1 MNKKIS
7 VIVAVYNTEKYLDRC
22 IESLLNQTYKNIE
35 LVIVEDCSTDSS
47 RKLLKKYKGNKNI
60 KVFYNRENRGL
71 SYSRNYGLKKSTGD
85 FIGYIDSDDYVEP
98 DYYEKLMSSIKDNKS
113 DIAICDIKLVDE
125 QTNKIQRCKCYA
137 NDFDVYSVVNNGFA
151 ASACNKLFKRKN
163 IKKYPFAEGKVN
175 EDIAVVIPTVIQ
187 AKKISYADTCYFY
200 VQRGGSIQN
209 SRFSNKRFDIFDG
222 VKTTLE
228 RIKNEKDYEFYKN
241 AIVYNQLILLLMF
254 AIPKER
260 NFIKRYKFLKK
271 FNELSKDCKITKN
284 TNYLEYLESS
294 KKINQIYY
302 KNLVI
307 LNEKKMI
314 LLDNIW
320 ISFYKTLRFLK
331 HKKNRKLIPKIDIQ
345 SIEKAAKKQKKLT
358 EESIKISVVVPNY
371 NYSNYLYQRVY
382 SILNQNYKIHELIIL
397 DDASKDNSLFYIEQI
412 EQKISEFVNVKVVV
426 NDINSGNAFSQW
438 QKGMNLASGDY
449 VWVAEADDYAKKNF
463 LNEVV
468 SPLKEN
474 NNIVISYADTGF
486 IDSKGYITKN
496 SLVDQ
501 IDILKTNHWNASYVN
516 NGIAEINCYSYLN
529 CTIPNVSGTII
540 KKGNYDEIF
549 EETKKYHQSG
559 DWFTYLNILN
569 LGDISFINK
578 ALNYYRVHGNNIS
591 QTFDKKAHILEIQRI
606 YKFVKEKYGID
617 EEQQIQM
624 YNRIKFLCKVWS
636 VKLNEKENKKGFV
649 KSNT

>member
-22 IESLLNQTYKNIE
+22 IESLLNQTYKNME

-47 RKLLKKYKGNKNI
+47 RKLLKKYKENKNI

-125 QTNKIQRCKCYA
+125 QTNKIQRCKCYT
-137 NDFDVYSVVNNGFA
+137 NDFDVCSVVNNGFA

-163 IKKYPFAEGKVN
+163 IEKYPFAEGKVN

-209 SRFSNKRFDIFDG
+209 SKFSDKRFDIFDG

-228 RIKNEKDYEFYKN
+228 RIKNEQDYEFYKN

-271 FNELSKDCKITKN
+271 FNELSKDYKITKN
-284 TNYLEYLESS
+284 TNYLEYLENS
-294 KKINQIYY
+294 KRINQIYY
-302 KNLVI
+302 KNLVS

-314 LLDNIW
+314 LLDNVW
-320 ISFYKTLRFLK
+320 ISFYKILRFLK
-331 HKKNRKLIPKIDIQ
+331 HKKNKKLIPKIDIQ
-345 SIEKAAKKQKKLT
+345 CIEKAAKKQKKLA
-358 EESIKISVVVPNY
+358 EQGIKISVVVPNY

-397 DDASKDNSLFYIEQI
+397 DDASKDNSLFYIKQI

-438 QKGMNLASGDY
+438 QKGINLATGDY

-468 SPLKEN
+468 SPLKKN

-486 IDSKGYITKN
+486 IDSNGYITKN

-516 NGIAEINCYSYLN
+516 KGISEINCYSYLN

-549 EETKKYHQSG
+549 ESAKKFHQSG

-578 ALNYYRVHGNNIS
+578 TLNYYRVHGNNIS

-617 EEQQIQM
+617 DEQQIQM

-636 VKLNEKENKKGFV
+636 VKLNEKEN
-649 KSNT
+649 

>member
-22 IESLLNQTYKNIE
+22 IESLLNQTYKNME

-163 IKKYPFAEGKVN
+163 IEKYPFAEGKVN

-209 SRFSNKRFDIFDG
+209 SKFSDKRFDIFDG

-228 RIKNEKDYEFYKN
+228 RIKNEQDYEFYKN

-271 FNELSKDCKITKN
+271 FNELSKDYKITKN
-284 TNYLEYLESS
+284 TNYLEYLENS
-294 KKINQIYY
+294 KRINQIYY
-302 KNLVI
+302 KNLVS
-307 LNEKKMI
+307 LNEKKII
-314 LLDNIW
+314 LLDNVW

-331 HKKNRKLIPKIDIQ
+331 HKKNKKLIPKIDIQ
-345 SIEKAAKKQKKLT
+345 CIEKAAKKQKKLA
-358 EESIKISVVVPNY
+358 EQGIKISVVVPNY

-397 DDASKDNSLFYIEQI
+397 DDASKDNSLFYIKQI

-438 QKGMNLASGDY
+438 QKGINLATGDY

-468 SPLKEN
+468 SPLKKN

-486 IDSKGYITKN
+486 IDSNGYITKN

-516 NGIAEINCYSYLN
+516 KGISEINCYSYLN

-549 EETKKYHQSG
+549 ESAKKFHQSG

-578 ALNYYRVHGNNIS
+578 TLNYYRVHGNNIS

-617 EEQQIQM
+617 DEQQIQM

-636 VKLNEKENKKGFV
+636 VKLNEKEN
-649 KSNT
+649 

>member
-22 IESLLNQTYKNIE
+22 IESLLNQTYKNME

-47 RKLLKKYKGNKNI
+47 RKLLKKYKENKNI

-163 IKKYPFAEGKVN
+163 IEKYPFAEGKVN

-209 SRFSNKRFDIFDG
+209 SKFSDKRFDIFDG

-228 RIKNEKDYEFYKN
+228 RIKNEQDYEFYKN

-271 FNELSKDCKITKN
+271 FNELSKDYKITKN
-284 TNYLEYLESS
+284 TNYLEYLENS
-294 KKINQIYY
+294 KRINQIYY
-302 KNLVI
+302 KNLVS

-314 LLDNIW
+314 LLDNVW

-331 HKKNRKLIPKIDIQ
+331 HKKNKKLIPKIDIQ
-345 SIEKAAKKQKKLT
+345 CIEKAAKKQKKLA
-358 EESIKISVVVPNY
+358 EQGIKISVVVPNY

-397 DDASKDNSLFYIEQI
+397 DDASKDNSLFYIKQI
-412 EQKISEFVNVKVVV
+412 EQKISGFVNVKVVV

-438 QKGMNLASGDY
+438 QKGINLATGDY

-468 SPLKEN
+468 SPLKKN

-486 IDSKGYITKN
+486 IDSNGYITKN

-516 NGIAEINCYSYLN
+516 KGISEINCYSYLN

-549 EETKKYHQSG
+549 ESAKKFHQSG

-578 ALNYYRVHGNNIS
+578 TLNYYRVHGNNIS

-617 EEQQIQM
+617 DEQQIQM

-636 VKLNEKENKKGFV
+636 VKLNEKEN
-649 KSNT
+649 

>member
-47 RKLLKKYKGNKNI
+47 RKLLKKYKENKNI

-151 ASACNKLFKRKN
+151 ASACNKLFKRK
-163 IKKYPFAEGKVN
+163 IVEKYPFAEGKVN
-175 EDIAVVIPTVIQ
+175 EDIAVVIPAVIQ

-209 SRFSNKRFDIFDG
+209 SKFSDKRFDIFDG

-228 RIKNEKDYEFYKN
+228 RIKNEQDYEFYKN

-271 FNELSKDCKITKN
+271 FNELSKDYKITKN
-284 TNYLEYLESS
+284 TNYLEYLENS
-294 KKINQIYY
+294 KRINQIYY
-302 KNLVI
+302 KNLVS
-307 LNEKKMI
+307 LNEKKII
-314 LLDNIW
+314 LLDNVW

-331 HKKNRKLIPKIDIQ
+331 HKKNKKLIPKIDIQ
-345 SIEKAAKKQKKLT
+345 CIEKAAKKQKKLA
-358 EESIKISVVVPNY
+358 EQGIKISVVVPNY

-397 DDASKDNSLFYIEQI
+397 DDASKDNSLFYIKQI

-438 QKGMNLASGDY
+438 QKGINLATGDY

-468 SPLKEN
+468 SPLKKN

-486 IDSKGYITKN
+486 IDSNGYITKN

-516 NGIAEINCYSYLN
+516 KGISEINCYSYLN

-549 EETKKYHQSG
+549 ESAKKFHQSG

-569 LGDISFINK
+569 LGDISYINK
-578 ALNYYRVHGNNIS
+578 TLNYYRVHGNNIS

-617 EEQQIQM
+617 DEQQIQM

-636 VKLNEKENKKGFV
+636 VKLNEKEN
-649 KSNT
+649 

>member
-22 IESLLNQTYKNIE
+22 IESLLNQTYKNME

-47 RKLLKKYKGNKNI
+47 RKLLKKYKENKNI

-125 QTNKIQRCKCYA
+125 QTNKIQRCKCYT
-137 NDFDVYSVVNNGFA
+137 NDFDVCSVVNNGFA

-163 IKKYPFAEGKVN
+163 IEKYPFAEGKVN

-209 SRFSNKRFDIFDG
+209 SKFSDKRFDIFDG

-228 RIKNEKDYEFYKN
+228 RIKNEQDYEFYKN

-271 FNELSKDCKITKN
+271 FNELSKDYKITKN
-284 TNYLEYLESS
+284 TNYLEYLENS
-294 KKINQIYY
+294 KRINQIYY
-302 KNLVI
+302 KNLVS

-314 LLDNIW
+314 LLDNVW
-320 ISFYKTLRFLK
+320 ISFYKILRFLK
-331 HKKNRKLIPKIDIQ
+331 HKKNKKLIPKIDIQ
-345 SIEKAAKKQKKLT
+345 CIEKVAKKQKKLA
-358 EESIKISVVVPNY
+358 EQGIKISVVVPNY

-397 DDASKDNSLFYIEQI
+397 DDASKDNSLFYIKQI

-438 QKGMNLASGDY
+438 QKGINLATGDY

-468 SPLKEN
+468 SPLKKN

-486 IDSKGYITKN
+486 IDSNGYITKN

-516 NGIAEINCYSYLN
+516 KGISEINCYSYLN

-549 EETKKYHQSG
+549 ESAKKFHQSG

-578 ALNYYRVHGNNIS
+578 TLNYYRVHGNNIS

-617 EEQQIQM
+617 DEQQIQM

-636 VKLNEKENKKGFV
+636 VKLNEKEN
-649 KSNT
+649 

>member
-163 IKKYPFAEGKVN
+163 VEKYPFAEGKVN

-209 SRFSNKRFDIFDG
+209 SKFSDKRFDIFDG

-228 RIKNEKDYEFYKN
+228 RIKNEQDYEFYKN

-271 FNELSKDCKITKN
+271 FNELSKDYKITKN
-284 TNYLEYLESS
+284 TNYLEYLENS
-294 KKINQIYY
+294 KRINQIYY
-302 KNLVI
+302 KNLVS
-307 LNEKKMI
+307 LNEKKII
-314 LLDNIW
+314 LLDNVW

-331 HKKNRKLIPKIDIQ
+331 HKKNKKLIPKIDIQ
-345 SIEKAAKKQKKLT
+345 CIEKAAKKQKKLA
-358 EESIKISVVVPNY
+358 EQGIKISVVVPNY

-397 DDASKDNSLFYIEQI
+397 DDASKDNSLFYIKQI

-438 QKGMNLASGDY
+438 QKGINLATGDY

-468 SPLKEN
+468 SPLKKN

-486 IDSKGYITKN
+486 IDSNGYITKN

-516 NGIAEINCYSYLN
+516 KGISEINCYSYLN

-549 EETKKYHQSG
+549 ESAKKFHQSG

-578 ALNYYRVHGNNIS
+578 TLNYYRVHGNNIS

-617 EEQQIQM
+617 DEQQIQM

-636 VKLNEKENKKGFV
+636 VKLNEKEN
-649 KSNT
+649 

>member
-22 IESLLNQTYKNIE
+22 IESLLNQTYKNME

-163 IKKYPFAEGKVN
+163 IEKYPFAEGKVN

-209 SRFSNKRFDIFDG
+209 SKFSDKRFDIFDG

-228 RIKNEKDYEFYKN
+228 RIKNEQNYEFYKN

-271 FNELSKDCKITKN
+271 FNELSKDYKITKN
-284 TNYLEYLESS
+284 TNYLEYLENS
-294 KKINQIYY
+294 KRINQIYY
-302 KNLVI
+302 KNLVN

-314 LLDNIW
+314 LLDNVW

-331 HKKNRKLIPKIDIQ
+331 HKKNKKLIPKIDIQ
-345 SIEKAAKKQKKLT
+345 CIEKAAKKQKKLA
-358 EESIKISVVVPNY
+358 EQGIKISVVVPNY

-397 DDASKDNSLFYIEQI
+397 DDASKDNSLFYIKQI

-426 NDINSGNAFSQW
+426 NDINSGHAFSQW
-438 QKGMNLASGDY
+438 QKGINLATGDY

-468 SPLKEN
+468 SPLKKN

-486 IDSKGYITKN
+486 IDSNGYITKN

-516 NGIAEINCYSYLN
+516 KGIAEINCYSYLN

-549 EETKKYHQSG
+549 ESAKKFHQSG

-578 ALNYYRVHGNNIS
+578 TLNYYRVHGNNIS

-617 EEQQIQM
+617 DEQQIQM

-636 VKLNEKENKKGFV
+636 VKLNEKEN
-649 KSNT
+649 

>member
-125 QTNKIQRCKCYA
+125 QTNKIERCKCYA

-163 IKKYPFAEGKVN
+163 IEKYPFAEGKVN

-209 SRFSNKRFDIFDG
+209 SKFSDKRFDIFDG

-228 RIKNEKDYEFYKN
+228 RIKNEQDYEFYKN

-254 AIPKER
+254 AIPKEK

-271 FNELSKDCKITKN
+271 FNELSKDYKITKN
-284 TNYLEYLESS
+284 TNYLEYLENS
-294 KKINQIYY
+294 KRINQIYY
-302 KNLVI
+302 KNLVN

-314 LLDNIW
+314 LLDNVW

-331 HKKNRKLIPKIDIQ
+331 HKKNKKLIPKIDIQ
-345 SIEKAAKKQKKLT
+345 CIEKAAKKQKKLA
-358 EESIKISVVVPNY
+358 EQGIKISVVVPNY

-397 DDASKDNSLFYIEQI
+397 DDASKDNSLFYIKQI
-412 EQKISEFVNVKVVV
+412 EQKISGVVNVKVVV

-438 QKGMNLASGDY
+438 QKGINLATGDY

-468 SPLKEN
+468 SPLKKN

-486 IDSKGYITKN
+486 IDSNGYITKN

-516 NGIAEINCYSYLN
+516 KGIAEINCYSYLN

-549 EETKKYHQSG
+549 ESAKKFHQSG

-578 ALNYYRVHGNNIS
+578 TLNYYRVHGNNIS

-617 EEQQIQM
+617 DEQQIQM

-636 VKLNEKENKKGFV
+636 VKLNEKEN
-649 KSNT
+649 

>member
-163 IKKYPFAEGKVN
+163 IEKYPFAEGKVN

-209 SRFSNKRFDIFDG
+209 SKFSDKRFDIFDG

-228 RIKNEKDYEFYKN
+228 RIKNEQDYEFYKN

-271 FNELSKDCKITKN
+271 FNELSKDYKITKN
-284 TNYLEYLESS
+284 TNYLEYLENS
-294 KKINQIYY
+294 KRINQIYY
-302 KNLVI
+302 KNLVS
-307 LNEKKMI
+307 LNEKKII
-314 LLDNIW
+314 LLDNVW

-331 HKKNRKLIPKIDIQ
+331 HKKNKKLIPKIDIQ
-345 SIEKAAKKQKKLT
+345 CIEKAAKKQKKLA
-358 EESIKISVVVPNY
+358 EQGIKISVVVPNY

-397 DDASKDNSLFYIEQI
+397 DDASKDNSLFYIKQI

-438 QKGMNLASGDY
+438 QKGINLATGDY

-468 SPLKEN
+468 SPLKKN

-486 IDSKGYITKN
+486 IDSNGYITKN

-516 NGIAEINCYSYLN
+516 KGIAEINCYSYLN

-549 EETKKYHQSG
+549 EEAKKFHQSG

-578 ALNYYRVHGNNIS
+578 TLNYYRVHGNNIS

-606 YKFVKEKYGID
+606 YKFIKEKYGID

-636 VKLNEKENKKGFV
+636 VKLNEKEN
-649 KSNT
+649 

>member
-7 VIVAVYNTEKYLDRC
+7 VIVAVYNTEEYLDRC
-22 IESLLNQTYKNIE
+22 LESLLNQTYKNME

-47 RKLLKKYKGNKNI
+47 RKLLKKYKENENI
-60 KVFYNRENRGL
+60 KIFYNKENRGL

-98 DYYEKLMSSIKDNKS
+98 DYYEKLMRSIKDNKS

-125 QTNKIQRCKCYA
+125 QTNKIQRCKCYT
-137 NDFDVYSVVNNGFA
+137 NDFDVCSVVNNGFA

-163 IKKYPFAEGKVN
+163 IEKYPFAEGKVN

-284 TNYLEYLESS
+284 ANYLEYLENS

-449 VWVAEADDYAKKNF
+449 VWVAEADDYAKENF

-468 SPLKEN
+468 SPLKKN

-486 IDSKGYITKN
+486 IDSNGYITKN

-516 NGIAEINCYSYLN
+516 KGIAEINCYSYLN

-549 EETKKYHQSG
+549 EEAKKFHQSG

-578 ALNYYRVHGNNIS
+578 TLNYYRVHGNNIS

-606 YKFVKEKYGID
+606 YKFIKEKYGID

-636 VKLNEKENKKGFV
+636 VKLNEKEN
-649 KSNT
+649 

>member
-22 IESLLNQTYKNIE
+22 IESLLNQTYKNME

-47 RKLLKKYKGNKNI
+47 RKLLKKYKENKNI

-163 IKKYPFAEGKVN
+163 IEKYPFAEGKVN

-200 VQRGGSIQN
+200 VQRGDSIQN

-228 RIKNEKDYEFYKN
+228 RIKNEQDYEFYKN
-241 AIVYNQLILLLMF
+241 AIIYNQLILLLMF

-284 TNYLEYLESS
+284 TNYLEYLENS

-331 HKKNRKLIPKIDIQ
+331 HKKNKKLIPKIDIQ
-345 SIEKAAKKQKKLT
+345 CIEKAAKKQKKLA
-358 EESIKISVVVPNY
+358 EQGIKISVVVPNY

-397 DDASKDNSLFYIEQI
+397 DDASKDNSLFYIKQI

-449 VWVAEADDYAKKNF
+449 VWVAEADDYAKENF

-468 SPLKEN
+468 SPLKKN

-486 IDSKGYITKN
+486 IDSNGYITKN

-516 NGIAEINCYSYLN
+516 KGISEINCYSYLN

-549 EETKKYHQSG
+549 ESAKKFHQSG

-578 ALNYYRVHGNNIS
+578 TLNYYRVHGNNIS

-617 EEQQIQM
+617 DEQQIQM

-636 VKLNEKENKKGFV
+636 VKLNEKEN
-649 KSNT
+649 

>member
-47 RKLLKKYKGNKNI
+47 RKLLKKYKENKNI

-163 IKKYPFAEGKVN
+163 IEKYPFAEGKVN

-209 SRFSNKRFDIFDG
+209 SKFSDKRFDIFDG

-228 RIKNEKDYEFYKN
+228 RIKNEQDYEFYKN

-271 FNELSKDCKITKN
+271 FNELSKDYKITKN
-284 TNYLEYLESS
+284 TNYLEYLENS
-294 KKINQIYY
+294 KRINQIYY
-302 KNLVI
+302 KNLVS

-314 LLDNIW
+314 LLDNVW

-331 HKKNRKLIPKIDIQ
+331 HKKNKKLIPKIDIQ
-345 SIEKAAKKQKKLT
+345 CIEKAAKKQKKLA
-358 EESIKISVVVPNY
+358 EQGIKISVVVPNY

-397 DDASKDNSLFYIEQI
+397 DDASKDNSLFYIKQI
-412 EQKISEFVNVKVVV
+412 EQKISGFVNVKVVV

-468 SPLKEN
+468 SPLKKN

-486 IDSKGYITKN
+486 IDSNGYITKN

-516 NGIAEINCYSYLN
+516 KGISEINCYSYLN

-549 EETKKYHQSG
+549 ESAKKFHQSG

-578 ALNYYRVHGNNIS
+578 TLNYYRVHGNNIS

-617 EEQQIQM
+617 DEQQIQM

-636 VKLNEKENKKGFV
+636 VKLNEKEN
-649 KSNT
+649 

>member
-47 RKLLKKYKGNKNI
+47 RKLLKKYKENKNI

-163 IKKYPFAEGKVN
+163 IEKYPFAEGKVN

-209 SRFSNKRFDIFDG
+209 SKLSDKRFDIFDG

-228 RIKNEKDYEFYKN
+228 RIKNEQDYEFYKN

-271 FNELSKDCKITKN
+271 FNELSKDYKITKN
-284 TNYLEYLESS
+284 TNYLEYLENS
-294 KKINQIYY
+294 KRINQIYY
-302 KNLVI
+302 KNLVS
-307 LNEKKMI
+307 LNEKKII
-314 LLDNIW
+314 LLDNVW

-331 HKKNRKLIPKIDIQ
+331 HKKNKKLIPKIDIQ
-345 SIEKAAKKQKKLT
+345 CIEKAAKKQKKLA
-358 EESIKISVVVPNY
+358 EQGIKISVVVPNY

-397 DDASKDNSLFYIEQI
+397 DDASKDNSLFYIKQI

-449 VWVAEADDYAKKNF
+449 VWVAEADDYAKENF

-468 SPLKEN
+468 SPLKKN

-486 IDSKGYITKN
+486 IDSNGYITKN

-516 NGIAEINCYSYLN
+516 KGIAEINCYSYLN

-549 EETKKYHQSG
+549 ESAKKFHQSG

-578 ALNYYRVHGNNIS
+578 TLNYYRVHGNNIS

-636 VKLNEKENKKGFV
+636 VKLNEKEN
-649 KSNT
+649 

>member
-1 MNKKIS
+1 M
-7 VIVAVYNTEKYLDRC
+7 R
-22 IESLLNQTYKNIE
+22 
-35 LVIVEDCSTDSS
+35 
-47 RKLLKKYKGNKNI
+47 
-60 KVFYNRENRGL
+60 
-71 SYSRNYGLKKSTGD
+71 
-85 FIGYIDSDDYVEP
+85 
-98 DYYEKLMSSIKDNKS
+98 SIKDNKS

-125 QTNKIQRCKCYA
+125 QTNKIQRCKCYT
-137 NDFDVYSVVNNGFA
+137 NDFDVCSVINNGFA

-163 IKKYPFAEGKVN
+163 IEKYPFAEGKVN

-200 VQRGGSIQN
+200 VQRRGSIQN

-271 FNELSKDCKITKN
+271 FNELSKDYKITKN
-284 TNYLEYLESS
+284 NNYLEYLENS
-294 KKINQIYY
+294 KRINQIYY
-302 KNLVI
+302 KNLVSF
-307 LNEKKMI
+307 NEKKMI
-314 LLDNIW
+314 LLDNVW

-331 HKKNRKLIPKIDIQ
+331 HKKNKKLIPKIDIQ
-345 SIEKAAKKQKKLT
+345 CIEKAAKKQKKLT

-397 DDASKDNSLFYIEQI
+397 DDASKDNSLFYIKQI

-426 NDINSGNAFSQW
+426 NDINSGNAFNQW
-438 QKGMNLASGDY
+438 QKGINLATGDY

-468 SPLKEN
+468 SPLKKN

-486 IDSKGYITKN
+486 IDSNGYITKN

-516 NGIAEINCYSYLN
+516 KGISEINCYSYLN

-549 EETKKYHQSG
+549 ESAKKFHQSG

-578 ALNYYRVHGNNIS
+578 TLNYYRVHGNNIS

-617 EEQQIQM
+617 DEQQIQM

-636 VKLNEKENKKGFV
+636 VKLNEKEN
-649 KSNT
+649 

>member
-22 IESLLNQTYKNIE
+22 IESLLNQTYKNME

-47 RKLLKKYKGNKNI
+47 RKLLKKYKENKNI

-163 IKKYPFAEGKVN
+163 IEKYPFAEGKVN

-209 SRFSNKRFDIFDG
+209 SKFSDKRFDIFDG

-228 RIKNEKDYEFYKN
+228 RIKNEQDYEFYKN

-254 AIPKER
+254 AIPKEK

-271 FNELSKDCKITKN
+271 FNELSKDYKITKN
-284 TNYLEYLESS
+284 TNYLEYLENS
-294 KKINQIYY
+294 KRINQIYY
-302 KNLVI
+302 KNLVN

-314 LLDNIW
+314 LLDNVW

-331 HKKNRKLIPKIDIQ
+331 HKKNKKLIPKIDIQ
-345 SIEKAAKKQKKLT
+345 CIEKAAKKQKKLA
-358 EESIKISVVVPNY
+358 EQGIKISVVVPNY

-397 DDASKDNSLFYIEQI
+397 DDASKDNSLFYIKQI

-438 QKGMNLASGDY
+438 QKGINLATGDY

-468 SPLKEN
+468 SPLKKN

-486 IDSKGYITKN
+486 IDSNGYITKN

-516 NGIAEINCYSYLN
+516 KGISEINCYSYLN

-549 EETKKYHQSG
+549 ESAKKFHQSG

-578 ALNYYRVHGNNIS
+578 TLNYYRVHGNNIS

-617 EEQQIQM
+617 DEQQIQM

-636 VKLNEKENKKGFV
+636 VKLNEKEN
-649 KSNT
+649 

>member
-7 VIVAVYNTEKYLDRC
+7 VIVAVYNTEEYLDRC
-22 IESLLNQTYKNIE
+22 LESLLNQTYKNME

-47 RKLLKKYKGNKNI
+47 RKLLKKYKENENI
-60 KVFYNRENRGL
+60 KIFYNKENRGL

-98 DYYEKLMSSIKDNKS
+98 DYYEKLMRSIKDNKS

-125 QTNKIQRCKCYA
+125 QTNKIQRCKCYT
-137 NDFDVYSVVNNGFA
+137 NDFDVCSVVNNGFA

-163 IKKYPFAEGKVN
+163 IEKYPFAEGKVN

-284 TNYLEYLESS
+284 TNYLEYLENS

-449 VWVAEADDYAKKNF
+449 VWVAEADDYAKENF

-468 SPLKEN
+468 SPLKKN

-486 IDSKGYITKN
+486 IDSNGYITKN

-516 NGIAEINCYSYLN
+516 KGIAEINCYSYLN

-549 EETKKYHQSG
+549 EEAKKFHQSG

-578 ALNYYRVHGNNIS
+578 TLNYYRVHGNNIS

-606 YKFVKEKYGID
+606 YKFIKEKYGID

-636 VKLNEKENKKGFV
+636 VKLNEKEN
-649 KSNT
+649 

>member
-7 VIVAVYNTEKYLDRC
+7 VIVAVYNTEEYLDRC
-22 IESLLNQTYKNIE
+22 LESLLNQTYKNME

-47 RKLLKKYKGNKNI
+47 RKLLKKYKENENI
-60 KVFYNRENRGL
+60 KIFYNKENRGL

-98 DYYEKLMSSIKDNKS
+98 DYYEKLMRSIKDNKS

-125 QTNKIQRCKCYA
+125 QTNKIQRCKCYT
-137 NDFDVYSVVNNGFA
+137 NDFDVCSVVNNGFA

-163 IKKYPFAEGKVN
+163 IEKYPFAEGKVN

-222 VKTTLE
+222 VKITLE

-271 FNELSKDCKITKN
+271 FNELSKDYKITKN
-284 TNYLEYLESS
+284 TNYLEYLENS

-314 LLDNIW
+314 LLDNVW

-486 IDSKGYITKN
+486 IDSNGYITKN

-501 IDILKTNHWNASYVN
+501 IDILNTNHWNASYVN
-516 NGIAEINCYSYLN
+516 KGIAEINCYSYLN

-549 EETKKYHQSG
+549 EEAKKYHQSG

-578 ALNYYRVHGNNIS
+578 TLNYYRVHGNNIS

-636 VKLNEKENKKGFV
+636 VKLNEKEN
-649 KSNT
+649 

>member
-7 VIVAVYNTEKYLDRC
+7 VIVAVYNTEEYLDRC
-22 IESLLNQTYKNIE
+22 LESLLTQTYKNME

-47 RKLLKKYKGNKNI
+47 RKLLKKYKENENI
-60 KVFYNRENRGL
+60 KIFYNKENRGL

-98 DYYEKLMSSIKDNKS
+98 DYYEKLMRSIKDNKS

-125 QTNKIQRCKCYA
+125 QTNKIQRCKCYT
-137 NDFDVYSVVNNGFA
+137 NDFDVCSVVNNGFA

-163 IKKYPFAEGKVN
+163 IEKYPFAEGKVN

-209 SRFSNKRFDIFDG
+209 SKFSDKRFDIFDG

-228 RIKNEKDYEFYKN
+228 RIKNEQDYEFYKN

-271 FNELSKDCKITKN
+271 FNELSKDYKITKN
-284 TNYLEYLESS
+284 TNYLEYLENS
-294 KKINQIYY
+294 KRINQIYY
-302 KNLVI
+302 KNLVS
-307 LNEKKMI
+307 LNEKKII
-314 LLDNIW
+314 LLDNVW

-331 HKKNRKLIPKIDIQ
+331 HKKNKKLIPKIDIQ
-345 SIEKAAKKQKKLT
+345 CIEKAAKKQKKLA
-358 EESIKISVVVPNY
+358 EQGIKISVVVPNY

-449 VWVAEADDYAKKNF
+449 VWVAEADDYAKENF

-468 SPLKEN
+468 SPLKKN

-486 IDSKGYITKN
+486 IDSNGYITKN

-516 NGIAEINCYSYLN
+516 KGISEINCYSYLN

-549 EETKKYHQSG
+549 ESAKKFHQSG

-578 ALNYYRVHGNNIS
+578 TLNYYRVHGNNIS

-617 EEQQIQM
+617 DEQQIQM

-636 VKLNEKENKKGFV
+636 VKLNEKEN
-649 KSNT
+649 

>member
-163 IKKYPFAEGKVN
+163 IEKYPFAEGKVN

-209 SRFSNKRFDIFDG
+209 SKFSDKRFDIFDG

-228 RIKNEKDYEFYKN
+228 RIKNEQDYEFYKN
-241 AIVYNQLILLLMF
+241 AIIYNQLILLLMF

-271 FNELSKDCKITKN
+271 FNELSKDYKITKN
-284 TNYLEYLESS
+284 TNYLEYLENS
-294 KKINQIYY
+294 KRINQIYY
-302 KNLVI
+302 KNLVS

-314 LLDNIW
+314 LLDNVW
-320 ISFYKTLRFLK
+320 ISFYKILRFLK
-331 HKKNRKLIPKIDIQ
+331 HKKNKKLIPKIDIQ
-345 SIEKAAKKQKKLT
+345 CIEKAAKKQKKLA
-358 EESIKISVVVPNY
+358 EQGIKISVVVPNY

-397 DDASKDNSLFYIEQI
+397 DDASKDNSLFYIKQI

-426 NDINSGNAFSQW
+426 NDINSGNAFNQW
-438 QKGMNLASGDY
+438 QKGINLATGDY

-468 SPLKEN
+468 SPLKKN

-486 IDSKGYITKN
+486 IDSNGYITKN

-516 NGIAEINCYSYLN
+516 KGISEINCYSYLN

-549 EETKKYHQSG
+549 ESAKKFHQSG

-569 LGDISFINK
+569 LGDISYINK
-578 ALNYYRVHGNNIS
+578 TLNYYRVHGNNIS

-617 EEQQIQM
+617 DEQQIQM

-636 VKLNEKENKKGFV
+636 VKLNEKEN
-649 KSNT
+649 

>member
-163 IKKYPFAEGKVN
+163 IEKYPFAEGKVN

-209 SRFSNKRFDIFDG
+209 SKFSDKRFDIFDG

-228 RIKNEKDYEFYKN
+228 RIKNEQDYEFYKN

-271 FNELSKDCKITKN
+271 FNELSKDYKITKN
-284 TNYLEYLESS
+284 TNYLEYLENS
-294 KKINQIYY
+294 KRINQIYY
-302 KNLVI
+302 KNLVS

-314 LLDNIW
+314 LLDNVW
-320 ISFYKTLRFLK
+320 ISFYKILRFLK
-331 HKKNRKLIPKIDIQ
+331 HKKNKKLIPKIDIQ
-345 SIEKAAKKQKKLT
+345 CIEKAAKKQKKLA
-358 EESIKISVVVPNY
+358 EQGIKISVVVPNY

-397 DDASKDNSLFYIEQI
+397 DDASKDNSLFYIKQI

-438 QKGMNLASGDY
+438 QKGINLATGDY

-486 IDSKGYITKN
+486 IDSNGYITKN

-516 NGIAEINCYSYLN
+516 KGISEINCYSYLN

-549 EETKKYHQSG
+549 ESAKKFHQSG

-578 ALNYYRVHGNNIS
+578 PLNYYRVHGNNIS

-617 EEQQIQM
+617 DEQQIQM

-636 VKLNEKENKKGFV
+636 VKLNEKEN
-649 KSNT
+649 

>member
-125 QTNKIQRCKCYA
+125 QTNKIQRCKCYT
-137 NDFDVYSVVNNGFA
+137 NDFDVCSVVNNGFA

-163 IKKYPFAEGKVN
+163 IEKYPFAEGKVN

-284 TNYLEYLESS
+284 TNYLEYLENS

-314 LLDNIW
+314 LLDNVW

-438 QKGMNLASGDY
+438 QKGINLATGDY

-468 SPLKEN
+468 SPLKKN

-486 IDSKGYITKN
+486 IDSNGYITKN

-516 NGIAEINCYSYLN
+516 KGISEINCYSYLN

-549 EETKKYHQSG
+549 ESAKKFHQSG

-578 ALNYYRVHGNNIS
+578 TLNYYRVHGNNIS

-617 EEQQIQM
+617 DEQQIQM

-636 VKLNEKENKKGFV
+636 VKLNEKEN
-649 KSNT
+649 

>member
-22 IESLLNQTYKNIE
+22 IESLLNQTYKNME

-163 IKKYPFAEGKVN
+163 IEKYPFAEGKVN

-209 SRFSNKRFDIFDG
+209 SKFSDKRFDIFDG

-228 RIKNEKDYEFYKN
+228 RIKNEQDYEFYKN

-254 AIPKER
+254 AIPKEK

-271 FNELSKDCKITKN
+271 FNELSKDYKITKN
-284 TNYLEYLESS
+284 TNYLEYLENS
-294 KKINQIYY
+294 KRINQIYY
-302 KNLVI
+302 KNLVS

-314 LLDNIW
+314 LLDNVW

-331 HKKNRKLIPKIDIQ
+331 HKKNKKLIPKIDIQ
-345 SIEKAAKKQKKLT
+345 CIEKAAKKQKKLA
-358 EESIKISVVVPNY
+358 EQGIKISVVVPNY

-397 DDASKDNSLFYIEQI
+397 DDASKDNSLFYIKQI
-412 EQKISEFVNVKVVV
+412 EQKISGFVNVKVVV

-438 QKGMNLASGDY
+438 QKGINLATGDY

-468 SPLKEN
+468 SPLKKN

-486 IDSKGYITKN
+486 IDSNGYITKN

-516 NGIAEINCYSYLN
+516 KGISEINCYSYLN

-549 EETKKYHQSG
+549 ESAKKFHQSG

-578 ALNYYRVHGNNIS
+578 TLNYYRVHGNNIS

-606 YKFVKEKYGID
+606 YKYVKEKYGID
-617 EEQQIQM
+617 DEQQIQM

-636 VKLNEKENKKGFV
+636 VKLNEKEN
-649 KSNT
+649 

>member
-22 IESLLNQTYKNIE
+22 IESLLNQTYKNME

-163 IKKYPFAEGKVN
+163 IEKYPFAEGKVN

-209 SRFSNKRFDIFDG
+209 SKFSDKRFDVFDG

-228 RIKNEKDYEFYKN
+228 RIKNEQDYEFYKN

-271 FNELSKDCKITKN
+271 FNELSKDYKITKN
-284 TNYLEYLESS
+284 TNYLEYLENS
-294 KKINQIYY
+294 KRINQIYY
-302 KNLVI
+302 KDLVS
-307 LNEKKMI
+307 LNEKKII
-314 LLDNIW
+314 LLDNVW

-331 HKKNRKLIPKIDIQ
+331 HKKNKKLIPKIDIQ
-345 SIEKAAKKQKKLT
+345 CIEKAAKKQKKLA
-358 EESIKISVVVPNY
+358 EQGIKISVVVPNY

-397 DDASKDNSLFYIEQI
+397 DDASKDNSLFYIKQI

-438 QKGMNLASGDY
+438 QKGINLATGDY

-468 SPLKEN
+468 SPLKKN

-486 IDSKGYITKN
+486 IDSNGYITKN

-516 NGIAEINCYSYLN
+516 KGISEINCYSYLN

-549 EETKKYHQSG
+549 ESAKKFHQSG

-578 ALNYYRVHGNNIS
+578 TLNYYRVHGNNIS

-617 EEQQIQM
+617 DEQQIQM

-636 VKLNEKENKKGFV
+636 VKLNEKEN
-649 KSNT
+649 

>member
-7 VIVAVYNTEKYLDRC
+7 VIVAVYNTEEYLDRC
-22 IESLLNQTYKNIE
+22 LESLLNQTYKNME

-47 RKLLKKYKGNKNI
+47 RKLLKKYKENENI
-60 KVFYNRENRGL
+60 KIFYNKENRGL

-98 DYYEKLMSSIKDNKS
+98 DYYEKLMRSIKDNKS

-125 QTNKIQRCKCYA
+125 QTNKIQRCKCYT
-137 NDFDVYSVVNNGFA
+137 NDFDVCSVVNNGFA

-163 IKKYPFAEGKVN
+163 IEKYPFAEGKVN

-284 TNYLEYLESS
+284 ANYLEYLENS

-449 VWVAEADDYAKKNF
+449 VWVAEADDYAKENF

-486 IDSKGYITKN
+486 IDSNGYITKN

-516 NGIAEINCYSYLN
+516 KGIAEINCYSYLN

-549 EETKKYHQSG
+549 EEAKKFHQSG

-578 ALNYYRVHGNNIS
+578 TLNYYRVHGNNIS

-606 YKFVKEKYGID
+606 YKFIKEKYGID

-636 VKLNEKENKKGFV
+636 VKLNEKEN
-649 KSNT
+649 

>member
-7 VIVAVYNTEKYLDRC
+7 VIVAVYNTEEYLDRC
-22 IESLLNQTYKNIE
+22 LESLLNQTYKNME

-47 RKLLKKYKGNKNI
+47 RKLLKKYKENENI
-60 KVFYNRENRGL
+60 KIFYNKENRGL

-98 DYYEKLMSSIKDNKS
+98 DYYEKLMRSIKDNKS

-163 IKKYPFAEGKVN
+163 IEKYPFAEGKVN

-209 SRFSNKRFDIFDG
+209 SKFSDKRFDVFDG

-228 RIKNEKDYEFYKN
+228 RIKNEQDYEFYKN

-271 FNELSKDCKITKN
+271 FNELSKDYKITKN
-284 TNYLEYLESS
+284 TNYLEYLENS
-294 KKINQIYY
+294 KRINQIYY
-302 KNLVI
+302 KNLVS

-314 LLDNIW
+314 LLDNVW

-412 EQKISEFVNVKVVV
+412 EQTISEFVNVKVVV

-438 QKGMNLASGDY
+438 QKGINLATGDY

-468 SPLKEN
+468 SPLKKN

-486 IDSKGYITKN
+486 IDSNGYITKN

-516 NGIAEINCYSYLN
+516 KGISEINCYSYLN

-549 EETKKYHQSG
+549 ESAKKFHQSG

-578 ALNYYRVHGNNIS
+578 TLNYYRVHGNNIS

-617 EEQQIQM
+617 DEQQIQM

-636 VKLNEKENKKGFV
+636 VKLNEKEN
-649 KSNT
+649 

>member
-47 RKLLKKYKGNKNI
+47 RKLLKKYKENKNI

-163 IKKYPFAEGKVN
+163 IEKYPFAEGKVN

-209 SRFSNKRFDIFDG
+209 SKFSDKRFDIFDG

-228 RIKNEKDYEFYKN
+228 RIKNEQAYEFYKN
-241 AIVYNQLILLLMF
+241 AIIYNQLILLLMF

-271 FNELSKDCKITKN
+271 FNELSKDYKITKN
-284 TNYLEYLESS
+284 TNYLEYLENS
-294 KKINQIYY
+294 KRINQIYY
-302 KNLVI
+302 KNLVS

-314 LLDNIW
+314 LLDNVW
-320 ISFYKTLRFLK
+320 ISFYKILRFLK
-331 HKKNRKLIPKIDIQ
+331 HKKNKKLIPKIDIQ
-345 SIEKAAKKQKKLT
+345 CIEKAAKKQKKLA
-358 EESIKISVVVPNY
+358 EQGIKISVVVPNY

-397 DDASKDNSLFYIEQI
+397 DDASKDNSLFYIKQI
-412 EQKISEFVNVKVVV
+412 EQKISGFVNVKVVV

-438 QKGMNLASGDY
+438 QKGINLATGDY

-468 SPLKEN
+468 SPLKKN

-486 IDSKGYITKN
+486 IDSNGYITKN

-516 NGIAEINCYSYLN
+516 KGISEINCYSYLN

-549 EETKKYHQSG
+549 ESAKKFHQSG

-578 ALNYYRVHGNNIS
+578 TLNYYRVHGNNIS

-617 EEQQIQM
+617 DEQQIQM

-636 VKLNEKENKKGFV
+636 VKLNEKEN
-649 KSNT
+649 

>member
-22 IESLLNQTYKNIE
+22 IESLLNQTYKNME

-47 RKLLKKYKGNKNI
+47 RKLLKKYKENKNI

-163 IKKYPFAEGKVN
+163 IEKYPFAEGKVN

-209 SRFSNKRFDIFDG
+209 SKFSDKRFDIFDG

-228 RIKNEKDYEFYKN
+228 RIKKEQDYEFYKN

-271 FNELSKDCKITKN
+271 FNELSKDYKITKN
-284 TNYLEYLESS
+284 TNYLEYLENS
-294 KKINQIYY
+294 KRINQIYY
-302 KNLVI
+302 KNLVS

-314 LLDNIW
+314 LLDNVW
-320 ISFYKTLRFLK
+320 ISFYKILRFLK
-331 HKKNRKLIPKIDIQ
+331 HKKNKKLIPKIDIQ
-345 SIEKAAKKQKKLT
+345 CIEKAAKKQKKLA
-358 EESIKISVVVPNY
+358 EQGIKISVVVPNY

-397 DDASKDNSLFYIEQI
+397 DDASKDNSLFYIKQI
-412 EQKISEFVNVKVVV
+412 EQKISEFVNVKVAV

-438 QKGMNLASGDY
+438 QKGINLATGDY

-468 SPLKEN
+468 SPLKKN

-486 IDSKGYITKN
+486 IDSNGYITKN

-516 NGIAEINCYSYLN
+516 KGISEINCYSYLN

-549 EETKKYHQSG
+549 ESAKKFHQSG

-578 ALNYYRVHGNNIS
+578 TLNYYRVHGNNIS

-617 EEQQIQM
+617 DEQQIQM

-636 VKLNEKENKKGFV
+636 VKLNEKEN
-649 KSNT
+649 

>member
-71 SYSRNYGLKKSTGD
+71 SYSRNYGLKKATGD

-163 IKKYPFAEGKVN
+163 IEKYPFAEGKVN

-209 SRFSNKRFDIFDG
+209 SKFSDKRFDIFDG

-228 RIKNEKDYEFYKN
+228 RIKNEQDYEFYKN

-271 FNELSKDCKITKN
+271 FNELSKDYKITKN
-284 TNYLEYLESS
+284 TNYLEYLENS
-294 KKINQIYY
+294 KRINQIYY
-302 KNLVI
+302 KNLVS

-314 LLDNIW
+314 LLDNVW

-331 HKKNRKLIPKIDIQ
+331 HKKNKKLIPKIDIQ
-345 SIEKAAKKQKKLT
+345 CIEKAAKKQKKLV
-358 EESIKISVVVPNY
+358 EQGIKISVVVPNY

-397 DDASKDNSLFYIEQI
+397 DDASKDNSLFYIKQI

-426 NDINSGNAFSQW
+426 NDINSGNAFNQW
-438 QKGMNLASGDY
+438 QKGINLATGDY

-486 IDSKGYITKN
+486 IDSNGYITKN

-549 EETKKYHQSG
+549 EEAKKFHQSG

-578 ALNYYRVHGNNIS
+578 TLNYYRVHGNNIS

-636 VKLNEKENKKGFV
+636 VKLNEKEN
-649 KSNT
+649 

>member
-22 IESLLNQTYKNIE
+22 IESLLNQTYKNME

-47 RKLLKKYKGNKNI
+47 RKLLKKYKENKNI

-163 IKKYPFAEGKVN
+163 IEKYPFAEGKVN

-209 SRFSNKRFDIFDG
+209 SKFSDKRFDIFDG

-228 RIKNEKDYEFYKN
+228 RIKNEQDYEFYKN

-271 FNELSKDCKITKN
+271 FNELSKDYKITKN
-284 TNYLEYLESS
+284 TNYLEYLENS
-294 KKINQIYY
+294 KRINQIYY
-302 KNLVI
+302 KNLVS

-314 LLDNIW
+314 LLDNVW

-331 HKKNRKLIPKIDIQ
+331 HKKNKKLIPKIDIQ
-345 SIEKAAKKQKKLT
+345 CIEKAAKKQKKLA
-358 EESIKISVVVPNY
+358 EQGIKISVVVPNY

-397 DDASKDNSLFYIEQI
+397 DDASKDNSLFYIKQI

-438 QKGMNLASGDY
+438 QKGINLATGDY

-468 SPLKEN
+468 SPLKKN

-486 IDSKGYITKN
+486 IDSNGYITKN

-516 NGIAEINCYSYLN
+516 KGISEINCYSYLN

-549 EETKKYHQSG
+549 ESAKKFHQSG

-578 ALNYYRVHGNNIS
+578 TLNYYRVHGNNIS

-617 EEQQIQM
+617 DEQQIQM

-636 VKLNEKENKKGFV
+636 VKLNEKEN
-649 KSNT
+649 

>member
-7 VIVAVYNTEKYLDRC
+7 VIVAVYNTEEYLDRC
-22 IESLLNQTYKNIE
+22 LESLLNQTYKNME

-47 RKLLKKYKGNKNI
+47 RKLLKKYKENENI
-60 KVFYNRENRGL
+60 KIFYNKENRGL

-98 DYYEKLMSSIKDNKS
+98 DYYEKLMRSIKDNKS

-125 QTNKIQRCKCYA
+125 QTNKIQRCKCYT
-137 NDFDVYSVVNNGFA
+137 NDFDVCSVVNNGFA

-163 IKKYPFAEGKVN
+163 IEKYPFAEGKVN

-284 TNYLEYLESS
+284 TNYLEYLENS

-314 LLDNIW
+314 LLDNVW

-438 QKGMNLASGDY
+438 QKGMNLATGDY

-468 SPLKEN
+468 SPLKKN

-486 IDSKGYITKN
+486 IDSNGYITKN

-516 NGIAEINCYSYLN
+516 KGISEINCYSYLN

-549 EETKKYHQSG
+549 EEAKKFHQSG

-578 ALNYYRVHGNNIS
+578 TLNYYRVHGNNIS

-617 EEQQIQM
+617 DEQQIQM

-636 VKLNEKENKKGFV
+636 VKLNEKEN
-649 KSNT
+649 

>member
-163 IKKYPFAEGKVN
+163 IEKYPFAEGKVN

-209 SRFSNKRFDIFDG
+209 SKFSDKRFDIFDG

-228 RIKNEKDYEFYKN
+228 RIKNEQDYEFYKN

-271 FNELSKDCKITKN
+271 FNELSKDYKITKN
-284 TNYLEYLESS
+284 TNYLEYLENS
-294 KKINQIYY
+294 KRINQIYY
-302 KNLVI
+302 KNLVS

-314 LLDNIW
+314 LLDNVW

-331 HKKNRKLIPKIDIQ
+331 HKKNKKLIPKIDIQ
-345 SIEKAAKKQKKLT
+345 CIEKAAKKQKKLA
-358 EESIKISVVVPNY
+358 EQGIKISVVVPNY

-397 DDASKDNSLFYIEQI
+397 DDASKDNSLFYIKQI

-468 SPLKEN
+468 SPLKKN

-486 IDSKGYITKN
+486 IDSNGYITKN

-516 NGIAEINCYSYLN
+516 KGISEINCYSYLN

-549 EETKKYHQSG
+549 ESAKKFHQSG

-569 LGDISFINK
+569 LGDISYINK
-578 ALNYYRVHGNNIS
+578 TLNYYRVHGNNIS

-617 EEQQIQM
+617 DEQQIQM

-636 VKLNEKENKKGFV
+636 VKLNEKEN
-649 KSNT
+649 

>member
-47 RKLLKKYKGNKNI
+47 RKLLKKYKGNKNV

-163 IKKYPFAEGKVN
+163 IEKYPFAEGKVN

-209 SRFSNKRFDIFDG
+209 SKFSDKRFDIFDG

-228 RIKNEKDYEFYKN
+228 RIKNEQDYEFYKN
-241 AIVYNQLILLLMF
+241 AIIYNQLILLLMF

-271 FNELSKDCKITKN
+271 FNELSKDYKITKN
-284 TNYLEYLESS
+284 NNYLEYLENS
-294 KKINQIYY
+294 KRINQIYY
-302 KNLVI
+302 KNLVSF
-307 LNEKKMI
+307 NEKKMI
-314 LLDNIW
+314 LLDNVW

-331 HKKNRKLIPKIDIQ
+331 HKKNKKLIPKIDIQ
-345 SIEKAAKKQKKLT
+345 CIEKAAKKQKKLA
-358 EESIKISVVVPNY
+358 EQGIKISVVVPNY

-397 DDASKDNSLFYIEQI
+397 DDASKDNSLFYIKQI

-426 NDINSGNAFSQW
+426 NDINSGNAFNQW
-438 QKGMNLASGDY
+438 QKGINLATGDY

-468 SPLKEN
+468 SPLKKN

-486 IDSKGYITKN
+486 IDSNGYITKN

-516 NGIAEINCYSYLN
+516 KGISEINCYSYLN

-549 EETKKYHQSG
+549 ESAKKFHQSG

-578 ALNYYRVHGNNIS
+578 TLNYYRVHGNNIS

-617 EEQQIQM
+617 DEQQIQM

-636 VKLNEKENKKGFV
+636 VKLNEKEN
-649 KSNT
+649 

>member
-7 VIVAVYNTEKYLDRC
+7 VIVAVYNTEEYLDRC
-22 IESLLNQTYKNIE
+22 LESLLNQTYKNME

-47 RKLLKKYKGNKNI
+47 RKLLKKYKENENI
-60 KVFYNRENRGL
+60 KIFYNKENRGL

-98 DYYEKLMSSIKDNKS
+98 DYYEKLMRSIKDNKS

-163 IKKYPFAEGKVN
+163 IEKYPFAEGKVN

-209 SRFSNKRFDIFDG
+209 SKFSDKRFDIFDG

-228 RIKNEKDYEFYKN
+228 RIKNEQDYEFYKN

-271 FNELSKDCKITKN
+271 FNELSKDYKITKN
-284 TNYLEYLESS
+284 TNYLEYLENS
-294 KKINQIYY
+294 KRINQIYY
-302 KNLVI
+302 KNLVS

-314 LLDNIW
+314 LLDNVW
-320 ISFYKTLRFLK
+320 ISFYKILRFLK
-331 HKKNRKLIPKIDIQ
+331 HKKNKKLIPKIDIQ
-345 SIEKAAKKQKKLT
+345 CIEKAAKKQKKLA
-358 EESIKISVVVPNY
+358 EQGIKISVVVPNY

-397 DDASKDNSLFYIEQI
+397 DDASKDNSLFYIKQI

-438 QKGMNLASGDY
+438 QKGINLATGDY

-486 IDSKGYITKN
+486 IDSNGYITKN

-516 NGIAEINCYSYLN
+516 KGISEINCYSYLN

-549 EETKKYHQSG
+549 ESAKKFHQSG

-578 ALNYYRVHGNNIS
+578 TLNYYRVHGNNIS

-636 VKLNEKENKKGFV
+636 VKLNEKEN
-649 KSNT
+649 

>member
-163 IKKYPFAEGKVN
+163 IEKYPFAEGKVN

-209 SRFSNKRFDIFDG
+209 SKFSDKRFDIFDG

-228 RIKNEKDYEFYKN
+228 RIKNEQDYEFYKN

-271 FNELSKDCKITKN
+271 FNELSKDYKITKN
-284 TNYLEYLESS
+284 TNYLEYLENS
-294 KKINQIYY
+294 KRINQIYY
-302 KNLVI
+302 KNLVS
-307 LNEKKMI
+307 LNEKKII
-314 LLDNIW
+314 LLDNVW

-331 HKKNRKLIPKIDIQ
+331 HKKNKKLIPKIDIQ
-345 SIEKAAKKQKKLT
+345 CIEKAAKKQKKLA
-358 EESIKISVVVPNY
+358 EQGIKISVVVPNY

-397 DDASKDNSLFYIEQI
+397 DDASKDNSLFYIKQI
-412 EQKISEFVNVKVVV
+412 EQKISGVVNVKVVV

-468 SPLKEN
+468 SPLKKN

-486 IDSKGYITKN
+486 IDSNGYITKN

-516 NGIAEINCYSYLN
+516 KGISEINCYSYLN

-549 EETKKYHQSG
+549 ESAKKFHQSG

-569 LGDISFINK
+569 LGDISYINK
-578 ALNYYRVHGNNIS
+578 TLNYYRVHGNNIS

-617 EEQQIQM
+617 DEQQIQM

-636 VKLNEKENKKGFV
+636 VKLNEKEN
-649 KSNT
+649 

>member
-163 IKKYPFAEGKVN
+163 IEKYPFAEGKVN

-209 SRFSNKRFDIFDG
+209 SKFSDKRFDIFDG

-228 RIKNEKDYEFYKN
+228 RIKNEQDYEFYKN

-271 FNELSKDCKITKN
+271 FNELSKDYKITKN
-284 TNYLEYLESS
+284 TNYLEYLENS
-294 KKINQIYY
+294 KRINQIYY
-302 KNLVI
+302 KNLVS

-314 LLDNIW
+314 LLDNVW
-320 ISFYKTLRFLK
+320 ISFYKILRFLK
-331 HKKNRKLIPKIDIQ
+331 HKKNKKLIPKIDIQ
-345 SIEKAAKKQKKLT
+345 CIEKAAKKQKKLA
-358 EESIKISVVVPNY
+358 EQGIKISVVVPNY

-397 DDASKDNSLFYIEQI
+397 DDASKDNSLFYIKQI

-438 QKGMNLASGDY
+438 QKGINLATGDY

-463 LNEVV
+463 LNEVG
-468 SPLKEN
+468 SPLKKN

-486 IDSKGYITKN
+486 IDSNGYITKN

-516 NGIAEINCYSYLN
+516 KGISEINCYSYLN

-549 EETKKYHQSG
+549 ESAKKFHQSG

-569 LGDISFINK
+569 LGDISYINK
-578 ALNYYRVHGNNIS
+578 TLNYYRVHGNNIS

-617 EEQQIQM
+617 DEQQIQM

-636 VKLNEKENKKGFV
+636 VKLNEKEN
-649 KSNT
+649 

>member
-22 IESLLNQTYKNIE
+22 IESLLNQTYKNME

-163 IKKYPFAEGKVN
+163 IEKYPFAEGKVN

-209 SRFSNKRFDIFDG
+209 SKFSDKRFDIFDG

-228 RIKNEKDYEFYKN
+228 RIKNEQDYEFYKN
-241 AIVYNQLILLLMF
+241 AIIYNQLILLLMF

-271 FNELSKDCKITKN
+271 FNELSKDYKITKN
-284 TNYLEYLESS
+284 NNYLEYLENS
-294 KKINQIYY
+294 KRINQIYY
-302 KNLVI
+302 KNLVSF
-307 LNEKKMI
+307 NEKKMI
-314 LLDNIW
+314 LLDNVW

-331 HKKNRKLIPKIDIQ
+331 HKKNKKLIPKIDIQ
-345 SIEKAAKKQKKLT
+345 CIEKAAKKQKKLA
-358 EESIKISVVVPNY
+358 EQGIKISVVVPNY

-397 DDASKDNSLFYIEQI
+397 DDASKDNSLFYIKQI
-412 EQKISEFVNVKVVV
+412 EQKISESVNVKVVV

-438 QKGMNLASGDY
+438 QKGINLATGDY

-468 SPLKEN
+468 SPLKKN
-474 NNIVISYADTGF
+474 NNIVISYADAGF
-486 IDSKGYITKN
+486 IDSNGYITKN

-516 NGIAEINCYSYLN
+516 KGISEINCYSYLN

-549 EETKKYHQSG
+549 ESAKKFHQSG

-578 ALNYYRVHGNNIS
+578 TLNYYRVHGNNIS

-617 EEQQIQM
+617 DEQQIQM

-636 VKLNEKENKKGFV
+636 VKLNEKEN
-649 KSNT
+649 

>member
-22 IESLLNQTYKNIE
+22 IESLLNQTYKNME

-163 IKKYPFAEGKVN
+163 IEKYPFAEGKVN

-209 SRFSNKRFDIFDG
+209 SKFSDKRFDIFDG

-228 RIKNEKDYEFYKN
+228 RIKNEQDYEFYKN
-241 AIVYNQLILLLMF
+241 AIIYNQLILLLMF

-284 TNYLEYLESS
+284 TNYLEYLENS

-331 HKKNRKLIPKIDIQ
+331 HKKNKKLIPKIDIQ
-345 SIEKAAKKQKKLT
+345 CIEKAAKKQKKLA
-358 EESIKISVVVPNY
+358 EQGIKISVVVPNY

-397 DDASKDNSLFYIEQI
+397 DDASKDNSLFYIKQI

-438 QKGMNLASGDY
+438 QKGINLATGDY

-468 SPLKEN
+468 SPLKKN

-486 IDSKGYITKN
+486 IDSNGYITKN

-516 NGIAEINCYSYLN
+516 KGISEINCYSYLN

-549 EETKKYHQSG
+549 ESAKKFHQSG

-578 ALNYYRVHGNNIS
+578 TLNYYRVHGNNIS

-617 EEQQIQM
+617 DEQQIQM

-636 VKLNEKENKKGFV
+636 VKLNEKEN
-649 KSNT
+649 

>member
-22 IESLLNQTYKNIE
+22 IESLLNQTYKNME

-47 RKLLKKYKGNKNI
+47 RKLLKKYKENKNI
-60 KVFYNRENRGL
+60 KVFYNKENRGL

-125 QTNKIQRCKCYA
+125 QTNKIQRCKCYT
-137 NDFDVYSVVNNGFA
+137 NDFDVCSVVNNGFA

-163 IKKYPFAEGKVN
+163 IEKYPFAEGKVN

-209 SRFSNKRFDIFDG
+209 SKFSDKRFDIFDG

-228 RIKNEKDYEFYKN
+228 RIKNEQDYEFYKN

-271 FNELSKDCKITKN
+271 FNELSKDYKITKN
-284 TNYLEYLESS
+284 TNYLEYLENS
-294 KKINQIYY
+294 KRINQIYY
-302 KNLVI
+302 KNLVS

-314 LLDNIW
+314 LLDNVW
-320 ISFYKTLRFLK
+320 ISFYKILRFLK
-331 HKKNRKLIPKIDIQ
+331 HKKNKKLIPKIDIQ
-345 SIEKAAKKQKKLT
+345 CIEKVAKKQKKLA
-358 EESIKISVVVPNY
+358 EQGIKISVVVPNY

-397 DDASKDNSLFYIEQI
+397 DDASKDNSLFYIKQI

-438 QKGMNLASGDY
+438 QKGINLATGDY

-468 SPLKEN
+468 SPLKKN

-486 IDSKGYITKN
+486 IDSNGYITKN

-516 NGIAEINCYSYLN
+516 KGISEINCYSYLN

-549 EETKKYHQSG
+549 EEAKKFHQSG

-578 ALNYYRVHGNNIS
+578 TLNYYRVHGNNIS

-617 EEQQIQM
+617 DEQQIQM

-636 VKLNEKENKKGFV
+636 VKLNEKEN
-649 KSNT
+649 

>member
-7 VIVAVYNTEKYLDRC
+7 VIVAVYNTEEYLDRC
-22 IESLLNQTYKNIE
+22 LESLLNQTYKNME

-47 RKLLKKYKGNKNI
+47 RKLLKKYKENENI
-60 KVFYNRENRGL
+60 KIFYNKENRGL

-98 DYYEKLMSSIKDNKS
+98 DYYEKLMRSIKDNKS

-125 QTNKIQRCKCYA
+125 QTNKIQRCKCYT
-137 NDFDVYSVVNNGFA
+137 NDFDVCSVVNNGFA

-163 IKKYPFAEGKVN
+163 IEKYPFAEGKVN

-284 TNYLEYLESS
+284 TNYLEYLENS

-314 LLDNIW
+314 LLDNVW

-345 SIEKAAKKQKKLT
+345 SIEKVAKKQKKLT

-397 DDASKDNSLFYIEQI
+397 DDASKDNSLFYIKQI

-468 SPLKEN
+468 SPLKKN

-486 IDSKGYITKN
+486 IDSNGYITKN

-501 IDILKTNHWNASYVN
+501 IDILNTNHWNASYVN
-516 NGIAEINCYSYLN
+516 KGIAEINCYSYLN

-549 EETKKYHQSG
+549 ESAKKFHQSG

-578 ALNYYRVHGNNIS
+578 TLNYYRVHGNNIS

-617 EEQQIQM
+617 DEQQIQM

-636 VKLNEKENKKGFV
+636 VKLNEKEN
-649 KSNT
+649 